1 MADSNAAA
9 APSELHLD
17 EATGE
22 RVSKT
27 ELKKRQKLRQKEA
40 EKAAKLAARPAPTAA
55 AGPKKSNAEN
65 EEKDLNPN
73 VCFLDLQTRRVATDR
88 D

>member
-9 APSELHLD
+9 ATSELHLD
-17 EATGE
+17 EVTGE

-40 EKAAKLAARPAPTAA
+40 DKAAKLASRPAPVAA

-65 EEKDLNPN
+65 EEKHLNPN
-73 VCFLDLQTRRVATDR
+73 VCSFRFTDT
-88 D
+88 

>member
-9 APSELHLD
+9 AQSELHLD
-17 EATGE
+17 EVTGE

-40 EKAAKLAARPAPTAA
+40 DKAAKLAARPAPPAA

-73 VCFLDLQTRRVATDR
+73 VCFLALQTRRVATDL